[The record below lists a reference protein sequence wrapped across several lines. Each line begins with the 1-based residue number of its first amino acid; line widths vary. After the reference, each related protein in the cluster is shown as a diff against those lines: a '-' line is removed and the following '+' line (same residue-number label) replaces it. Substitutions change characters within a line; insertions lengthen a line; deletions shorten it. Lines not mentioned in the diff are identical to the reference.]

1 MNVTSAPRNRH
12 RVVIV
17 GAGFA
22 GVHAARRLTRRTNG
36 AGEVVL
42 INPTDYF
49 LYLPLMPEVAAG
61 ILDPRRIAVPLPTV
75 CPDAKLLLGGWCFSS
90 RGGAASC

>member
-1 MNVTSAPRNRH
+1 MDVTSEPGNRQ

-22 GVHAARRLTRRTNG
+22 GVHAARRLTRRSNG
-36 AGEVVL
+36 AVEVMLV
-42 INPTDYF
+42 NPTDYF
-49 LYLPLMPEVAAG
+49 LYLPLMPEVTAG

-75 CPDAKLLLGGWCFSS
+75 CPDA
-90 RGGAASC
+90 ASCSRTPRLPT

>member
-1 MNVTSAPRNRH
+1 MDRQ

-22 GVHAARRLTRRTNG
+22 GVHAAMGLGGLARRG
-36 AGEVVL
+36 AVEVVL

-49 LYLPLMPEVAAG
+49 LYLPLLPEVTGG
-61 ILDPRRIAVPLPTV
+61 ILDPRRVAVSLRTA
-75 CPDAKLLLGGWCFSS
+75 CLTGRSS
-90 RGGAASC
+90 RSPRDAEPSAPPTSPDG